1 MSCIHD
7 DIIQKFI
14 DGETNPEEVTLIEN
28 HIATCKKCGL
38 KIENQRKLATSVKK
52 AINLFAKDSI
62 EIPEF
67 AIPLRLI
74 KKPFLSIKRFSYII
88 AAACIL
94 MFVIVITKKKELK
107 NLNEVTHETGF
118 AMDIDAN
125 RSISQFPLVINI
137 IDADGNIYEYFI
149 K

>member
-7 DIIQKFI
+7 DIIQKYI
-14 DGETNPEEVTLIEN
+14 DGETNPEEVILIEN
-28 HIATCKKCGL
+28 HIATCKNCGL
-38 KIENQRKLATSVKK
+38 KIENQRKLAASVKK
-52 AINLFAKDSI
+52 AINLLAKDAV

-67 AIPLRLI
+67 TISSKHI
-74 KKPFLSIKRFSYII
+74 KTPSLTIKRFSYII
-88 AAACIL
+88 GAASIL
-94 MFVIVITKKKELK
+94 LFVIVITNKREMKSQVEITL
-107 NLNEVTHETGF
+107 ETGF

-125 RSISQFPLVINI
+125 RPVSQFPLVMNI

>member
-7 DIIQKFI
+7 DIIQKYI
-14 DGETNPEEVTLIEN
+14 DGETDPVEVSLVET
-28 HIATCKKCGL
+28 HIATCKICAL
-38 KIENQRKLATSVKK
+38 KVENQRSVAASIKK
-52 AINLFAKDSI
+52 AMNLLAKDSV

-67 AIPLRLI
+67 EIPSGPVKRPSLM
-74 KKPFLSIKRFSYII
+74 IKRFSWVI

-94 MFVIVITKKKELK
+94 LFVIVITDRKEKKSR
-107 NLNEVTHETGF
+107 VGIAYDTDF

-125 RSISQFPLVINI
+125 RAVSQFPLVINI
-137 IDADGNIYEYFI
+137 IDADGNIYEYSI

>member
-7 DIIQKFI
+7 DIIQKYI
-14 DGETNPEEVTLIEN
+14 DGETNREEVAFIEN

-38 KIENQRKLATSVKK
+38 KIENQRRVAASVKK
-52 AINLFAKDSI
+52 AINLLAKDSL

-67 AIPLRLI
+67 AIPSRPV
-74 KKPFLSIKRFSYII
+74 KKPSLTIKRFSYII
-88 AAACIL
+88 TAACIL
-94 MFVIVITKKKELK
+94 LFVIVITNKKEMK
-107 NLNEVTHETGF
+107 SQVEITRDTDF

-125 RSISQFPLVINI
+125 RPVSQFPLVINI
-137 IDADGNIYEYFI
+137 VDADGNIYEYFI

>member
-7 DIIQKFI
+7 DIIQKYI
-14 DGETNPEEVTLIEN
+14 DGETNPEEVTLVEN
-28 HIATCKKCGL
+28 HIATCKKCAL
-38 KIENQRKLATSVKK
+38 KIENQRRLATSVKE
-52 AINLFAKDSI
+52 AINLLAKDSI

-67 AIPLRLI
+67 AIPSRRI
-74 KKPFLSIKRFSYII
+74 KKPSLTIKRFSCII

-94 MFVIVITKKKELK
+94 LFVIVITNKKEMK
-107 NLNEVTHETGF
+107 SQVGIVYDTDF

-137 IDADGNIYEYFI
+137 IDADGNIYEYSI

>member
-1 MSCIHD
+1 MNCIHD
-7 DIIQKFI
+7 EIIQKYI
-14 DGETNPEEVTLIEN
+14 DGETNPEEVSLVEN
-28 HIATCKKCGL
+28 HIATCKKCAL
-38 KIENQRKLATSVKK
+38 KVGNQRRLAASIKE
-52 AINLFAKDSI
+52 AINLLAKDSV

-67 AIPLRLI
+67 TNPSGPV
-74 KKPFLSIKRFSYII
+74 KKPSLTIKRFSYVI

-94 MFVIVITKKKELK
+94 LFVIVITDRKEM
-107 NLNEVTHETGF
+107 NSQVEITPDTDF

-137 IDADGNIYEYFI
+137 IDAEGNIYEYSI

>member
-7 DIIQKFI
+7 YIIQKYI
-14 DGETNPEEVTLIEN
+14 DGETNPEEVALVDN
-28 HIATCKKCGL
+28 HIATCKKCAL
-38 KIENQRKLATSVKK
+38 KIENQRRLATRVKK
-52 AINLFAKDSI
+52 AINLLAKDSI

-67 AIPLRLI
+67 TIPSGHIR
-74 KKPFLSIKRFSYII
+74 KPSLTIKRFASII
-88 AAACIL
+88 AAASIL
-94 MFVIVITKKKELK
+94 LFVIVITSRREMKSQVEITL
-107 NLNEVTHETGF
+107 ETGF

-125 RSISQFPLVINI
+125 RPVSQFPLVMNI

>member
-7 DIIQKFI
+7 DIIQKYI
-14 DGETNPEEVTLIEN
+14 DGETNPEEVTLVEN
-28 HIATCKKCGL
+28 HIALCKKCAL
-38 KIENQRKLATSVKK
+38 KIENQRRLATSVKN
-52 AINLFAKDSI
+52 AINLLAKTSV

-67 AIPLRLI
+67 AIPSRHI
-74 KKPFLSIKRFSYII
+74 KKPSLTIRRFSYII
-88 AAACIL
+88 TAACIL
-94 MFVIVITKKKELK
+94 LFVIIITNKKESK
-107 NLNEVTHETGF
+107 SQVKITPDIDF

>member
-7 DIIQKFI
+7 DIIQKYI
-14 DGETNPEEVTLIEN
+14 DGETNSEEVSLVEN
-28 HIATCKKCGL
+28 HIAACNKCAI
-38 KIENQRKLATSVKK
+38 KIGNQRRLSTGVKE
-52 AINLFAKDSI
+52 AINLLAKDSV

-67 AIPLRLI
+67 VIPSSHI
-74 KKPFLSIKRFSYII
+74 KKPSLTIKRFSCII

-94 MFVIVITKKKELK
+94 LFVILITDRKEMK
-107 NLNEVTHETGF
+107 SQVEISPDTDF
-118 AMDIDAN
+118 AMDVDAN